1 MVSAMIGREI
11 RMVYTFFLYTH
22 ILSAIISIGPLFAL
36 LLILKK
42 MDSLEESQLWGFV
55 QLFQSII
62 TIIKHAG
69 HVLVISGII
78 LIILSGWTWTTSWVV
93 LTILVMLGSI
103 IFLARAFK
111 PTIHTF
117 GTTDFN
123 KEIFIIKLRKSTW
136 LYIFL
141 LLVMLWFMVAKPEL
155 W

>member
-1 MVSAMIGREI
+1 
-11 RMVYTFFLYTH
+11 MVYTFFLYTH

>member
-1 MVSAMIGREI
+1 MIGREI

>member
-1 MVSAMIGREI
+1 M

>member
-1 MVSAMIGREI
+1 MIGREI

-103 IFLARAFK
+103 IF
-111 PTIHTF
+111 
-117 GTTDFN
+117 
-123 KEIFIIKLRKSTW
+123 
-136 LYIFL
+136 
-141 LLVMLWFMVAKPEL
+141 
-155 W
+155 